1 MKITKLTLR
10 KYALS
15 TLVFIFM
22 ATALFGS
29 KMAFASDVIPCDGT
43 PESPCGFNEVLG
55 VINAVVNFILNYAIL
70 PIAIVVFVYG
80 GFLYMTS
87 GSDASKRTKAKKMFG
102 KLLWGIFFCLAAWV
116 IVKIILETFG
126 YDTELFSPI
135 IGA

>member
-1 MKITKLTLR
+1 MKTLQ
-10 KYALS
+10 KHIWSAS
-15 TLVFIFM
+15 AFIF
-22 ATALFGS
+22 TTTSLFAS
-29 KMAFASDVIPCDGT
+29 RIAFASDLVPCDGT

-102 KLLWGIFFCLAAWV
+102 KLLWGIFFCMAAWV

-126 YDTELFSPI
+126 YDTGTFSPI

>member
-1 MKITKLTLR
+1 MKITKYTVK
-10 KYALS
+10 KYTLS

-22 ATALFGS
+22 ATALFAS
-29 KMAFASDVIPCDGT
+29 KMAFAADLIPCDGT
-43 PESPCGFNEVLG
+43 PESPCGFNEVMAL
-55 VINAVVNFILNYAIL
+55 INTIVNFILGYAIL
-70 PIAIVVFVYG
+70 PIAVVVFVYG

-87 GSDASKRTKAKKMFG
+87 GSDAAKRTKAKKMFV
-102 KLLWGIFFCLAAWV
+102 KLLWGIFFCMAAWV